1 MRKTWR
7 IKTQDNVLKKRL
19 TEELKI
25 SPVIA
30 SLLINRGIKS
40 PKDALLFLNP
50 KLEDLNSP
58 LLLRDMDKAVDRIK
72 KALHKKETVLIYG
85 DYDVDGITATALLV
99 MAFSRMGLKVHTY
112 IPDRLKE
119 GYGLSKESV
128 RFIKEKKFDLL
139 ITVDCGISSF
149 EEVDLLNEAGIDV
162 IITDH
167 HQMRHKKLPD
177 AIAVIDPHREDCRY
191 PFKYLSGIGVGF
203 KLAEAVCGRFLKE
216 HLDLVCLGTVTDI
229 VPLTGENRI
238 FTKYGLACLRE
249 TPKIGIRALVEASGL
264 SKKRIDETHIGYILG
279 PRINS
284 TGRISSPNTSLR
296 LLLTESEEE
305 AEHLADI
312 LNSENSTRQ
321 ALVED
326 ILKEAL
332 LKIEKEINF
341 KYHKVMVL
349 DNTDWHIGVIG
360 IVASR
365 LTDRFSRP
373 TVIISTSGEICKGS
387 ARSIEDFHLFEAL
400 SECEEF
406 LSEYGGHSQAAGF
419 SMLKKNIEPFKDKI
433 NRIADKLLDA
443 NELMPKLDIDME
455 IGFGELEK
463 GLIEKLEVLSPYGE
477 GNPAPV
483 FLTRNL
489 FLKNNIQYFG
499 KDNVRMWTSDR
510 KLTYEAV
517 GFGLS
522 EDIPV
527 LLKNDCF
534 DLAYS
539 PILNS
544 FKDENSIRL
553 IIKDLRY

>member
-7 IKTQDNVLKKRL
+7 IKTQDNILKEKL
-19 TEELKI
+19 AEELKI
-25 SPVIA
+25 HPVIA
-30 SLLINRGIKS
+30 SLLINRNIES
-40 PKDALLFLNP
+40 PQDAFLFLNP
-50 KLEDLNSP
+50 ELENLHSP
-58 LLLRDMDKAVDRIK
+58 FLLRDMDKAAERIK

-99 MAFSRMGLKVHTY
+99 MAFSKMGLKVHTY

-119 GYGLSKESV
+119 GYGLSKESI
-128 RFIKEKKFDLL
+128 RFIKEKKIDLV

-167 HQMRHKKLPD
+167 HQPRNKKLPK
-177 AIAVIDPHREDCRY
+177 AFAVIDPHRESCGY
-191 PFKYLSGIGVGF
+191 PFKYLSGVGVAF
-203 KLAEAVCGRFLKE
+203 KLAEAICGKFLKE
-216 HLDLVCLGTVTDI
+216 YLDLVCLGTVSDI
-229 VPLTGENRI
+229 VPLTGENRV
-238 FTKYGLACLRE
+238 FAKYGLACLRE
-249 TPKIGIRALVEASGL
+249 TSKIGIRALIKASGL

-284 TGRISSPNTSLR
+284 TGRISSPNTSLK

-305 AEHLADI
+305 AEHLAGI
-312 LNSENSTRQ
+312 LNSENSRRQ

-349 DNTDWHIGVIG
+349 DKIDWHIGVIG

-373 TVIISTSGEICKGS
+373 TVIISTLGENCKGS
-387 ARSIEDFHLFEAL
+387 ARSVEDFHLFEAL

-419 SMLKKNIEPFKDKI
+419 SMLRRNIEPFRDKI
-433 NRIADKLLDA
+433 NRIADRLLNAD
-443 NELMPKLDIDME
+443 ELMPKLDIDME
-455 IGFGELEK
+455 IGFGEIK
-463 GLIEKLEVLSPYGE
+463 AGLMEKLEVLSPYGE
-477 GNPAPV
+477 ENPAPV

-489 FLKNNIQYFG
+489 FLKTDIQYFG
-499 KDNVRMWTSDR
+499 KDNVRMWASDKR
-510 KLTYEAV
+510 LTYEAV

-522 EDIPV
+522 EDIPALV
-527 LLKNDCF
+527 RNDCF
-534 DLAYS
+534 DLTYS
-539 PILNS
+539 PVLNS